1 MANNIAKE
9 YIEFSKKNI
18 AKYLKIILAKYY
30 SRAIV
35 DPLLEEY
42 INIRYYNSEDKKF
55 KSLESNLNYYLKE
68 KSKVLNEEADE
79 ETSFKIKKTFY
90 LFKYILYLDNVI
102 PYESL
107 KEIVLEIDEYR
118 NETLWLND
126 NSFAEDFYKLVKE
139 NETRKE
145 KYLKSFNNEKF
156 FIEAFQTSNKKV
168 YKLKLNN
175 TIKFNKIYSDYSK
188 NKVYNEGIVNEQKIL
203 ILYYLTSKLILENVI
218 KGQFD
223 ENFIVD
229 FPISIFEKEQKLNR
243 LINVIDNELIKN
255 NIIIRFK
262 YNDYQL
268 NKEKI
273 NTWIKEGFQVA
284 VEIDDKYNYDE
295 KSKIWLDIFKYIIID
310 KNKQNYFNQENII
323 IE

>member
-1 MANNIAKE
+1 M
-9 YIEFSKKNI
+9 
-18 AKYLKIILAKYY
+18 
-30 SRAIV
+30 
-35 DPLLEEY
+35 
-42 INIRYYNSEDKKF
+42 
-55 KSLESNLNYYLKE
+55 
-68 KSKVLNEEADE
+68 
-79 ETSFKIKKTFY
+79 
-90 LFKYILYLDNVI
+90 
-102 PYESL
+102 
-107 KEIVLEIDEYR
+107 
-118 NETLWLND
+118 
-126 NSFAEDFYKLVKE
+126 
-139 NETRKE
+139 
-145 KYLKSFNNEKF
+145 
-156 FIEAFQTSNKKV
+156 
-168 YKLKLNN
+168 
-175 TIKFNKIYSDYSK
+175 
-188 NKVYNEGIVNEQKIL
+188 
-203 ILYYLTSKLILENVI
+203 YYLTSKLILENVI
-218 KGQFD
+218 KGKFD
-223 ENFIVD
+223 EDYIVD